1 MIFFCLPFKQI
12 FTFVIDLK
20 PNHTIM
26 KKFQILLLLLCS
38 SVFLISCQPRE
49 AEWVEL
55 FNGKDLTGWTANEN
69 TASFKVENGLLV
81 ANGPISHLFYTGDFK
96 NGVFHN
102 FELKAMVKTEANSN
116 SGIVFHTQE
125 QSRGPLLRGYEVQIN
140 NSYEREGDFLELK
153 KTGSIYGIR
162 NVYYDTAKDGEWF
175 ELRFKVVENRCEV
188 FVNGVQVVD
197 YIQPEEP
204 YRPKNDKLK
213 IFSNGRLALQSHDP
227 LSKVYFKSIQVKP
240 LPKAEKTTLLV
251 SKEWDDKVTKMML
264 ENFPLIDFH
273 VHLKGGLTIEQ
284 ACENSTKLGINY
296 GIAPNCGLKFPVTD
310 DTSLAAYM
318 DTVRSMPIFRG
329 MQAEGREWV
338 TLFSPEAVAKFD
350 YIFTDGMTWTDY
362 KGRRMRL
369 WIPEET
375 FVDDEQQ
382 FMDQLVSKIESVLS
396 QEPVD
401 IHVNATFLPAVLEA
415 RYDEL
420 WTDARIDRFVK
431 VLADNEVAL
440 EINSRYRIPSEKIL
454 RKAKEAGVKFTF
466 GTNNTGADLGTLDYC
481 FEMKEKLG
489 LNYKDMFMPKKHA
502 EKPVLVKGL
511 PATITG

>member
-1 MIFFCLPFKQI
+1 MI
-12 FTFVIDLK
+12 
-20 PNHTIM
+20 
-26 KKFQILLLLLCS
+26 LLCS
-38 SVFLISCQPRE
+38 SFLLSSCQEKE
-49 AEWVEL
+49 AEYTEL
-55 FNGKDLTGWTANEN
+55 FNGKDLTGWTVNEHPE
-69 TASFKVENGLLV
+69 SFKVEDGVLV

-96 NGVFHN
+96 KGVFHN
-102 FELKAMVKTEANSN
+102 FELKAMVKTEPNSN

-125 QSRGPLLRGYEVQIN
+125 QPYGPLLRGYEVQIN
-140 NSYEREGDFLELK
+140 NSYEREGDFQELK

-162 NVYYDTAKDGEWF
+162 NVYYETVKDNEWF
-175 ELRFKVVENRCEV
+175 ELMFRVVENRCEV
-188 FVNGVQVVD
+188 FVNGTKVVD
-197 YIQPEEP
+197 YIQPDEP

-213 IFSNGRLALQSHDP
+213 VFSAGRVALQCHDE

-240 LPKAEKTTLLV
+240 LPKAEKLALQV
-251 SKEWDDKVTKMML
+251 SKEWDDKVTKMMF

-273 VHLKGGLTIEQ
+273 THLKGGLTIAQ
-284 ACENSTKLGINY
+284 ASENSLKLGINY

-310 DTSLAAYM
+310 DQSLAMYM
-318 DTVRSMPIFRG
+318 DTVKGSPIFRG

-350 YIFTDGMTWTDY
+350 YVFTDAMTWTDH

-369 WIPEET
+369 WIAEEA

-382 FMDQLVSKIESVLS
+382 FMDELVGKIESVLS

-401 IHVNATFLPAVLEA
+401 IHVNPTFLPDVIANK
-415 RYDEL
+415 YDEL

-431 VLADNEVAL
+431 VLADNNVAL
-440 EINSRYRIPSEKIL
+440 EINSRFKLPSEKII

-466 GTNNTGADLGTLDYC
+466 GTNNSAADLGTLNYSL
-481 FEMKEKLG
+481 EMKEKLG
-489 LNYKDMFMPKKHA
+489 LTYKDMFMPKKHN

-511 PATITG
+511 PAKITG